1 MGYMKYC
8 SHSTQI
14 GRVWALFQP
23 ISKAQRG
30 RNSLLGILSFLVI
43 TIMAV
48 LEPSQQATQA
58 SLIALTRNK
67 MCTIYLSL
75 GGSLQSWVAE
85 PQVGQ
90 YQYCCPFYWG
100 SSQSWQPKL
109 WMNAETYPCPF
120 HGAKLKEYF
129 KKNKE
134 SELSKLRESI
144 SQIWLKSLKC
154 FDLPLDGC
162 SVCLIFSISDSAYYL
177 NF

>member
-85 PQVGQ
+85 PQGGQ
-90 YQYCCPFYWG
+90 YQYCCTFYWG
-100 SSQSWQPKL
+100 PSQSWQPTAV
-109 WMNAETYPCPF
+109 NEC
-120 HGAKLKEYF
+120 
-129 KKNKE
+129 
-134 SELSKLRESI
+134 R
-144 SQIWLKSLKC
+144 
-154 FDLPLDGC
+154 DLPL
-162 SVCLIFSISDSAYYL
+162 SISWCQAERI
-177 NF
+177 FQEK

>member
-90 YQYCCPFYWG
+90 YQYCALFTGDQAKVGNPSCEWMQRPTPVHFMVP
-100 SSQSWQPKL
+100 SW
-109 WMNAETYPCPF
+109 
-120 HGAKLKEYF
+120 
-129 KKNKE
+129 KN
-134 SELSKLRESI
+134 I
-144 SQIWLKSLKC
+144 SRKIKN
-154 FDLPLDGC
+154 
-162 SVCLIFSISDSAYYL
+162 L
-177 NF
+177 N